1 MKHVNPKEVEEG
13 KIVAILSYLLVGIL
27 WFFIDEEMKKNSFVK
42 FHVKQGLALVII
54 GFSFSILISI
64 LFGLVGFM
72 MINLSFMVLG
82 GLSQIIN
89 LGLLVLS
96 VMGII
101 SAING
106 TKKELPW
113 IELITK
119 KLTF

>member
-1 MKHVNPKEVEEG
+1 MKPVKLKEIEEG

-64 LFGLVGFM
+64 LFGMVGFM
-72 MINLSFMVLG
+72 MVNLSFMVLG

>member
-13 KIVAILSYLLVGIL
+13 KIVAILSYLLVGII

-64 LFGLVGFM
+64 LFGMVGFM
-72 MINLSFMVLG
+72 MVNLSFMVLG

-96 VMGII
+96 VMGIV

-113 IELITK
+113 IEVVTK

>member
-1 MKHVNPKEVEEG
+1 MKHVKLKEIEEG
-13 KIVAILSYLLVGIL
+13 KIVAILSYLLVGII

-64 LFGLVGFM
+64 LFGMVGFM
-72 MINLSFMVLG
+72 MVNLSFMVLG

-96 VMGII
+96 VMGIV

-113 IELITK
+113 IEVVTK

>member
-1 MKHVNPKEVEEG
+1 MKHVKPKEVEEG
-13 KIVAILSYLLVGIL
+13 KIVAILSYLLVGII

-64 LFGLVGFM
+64 LFGMVGFM
-72 MINLSFMVLG
+72 MVNLSFMVLG

-96 VMGII
+96 VMGIV

-113 IELITK
+113 IEVITK

>member
-64 LFGLVGFM
+64 LFGMVGFM